1 MNMQT
6 LCSVQNSGRCLA
18 DWYVC
23 KETQRNTDIQ
33 SNQSPLGNCKVTV
46 IYRVTAIIQ
55 VTFAENIRKLKI
67 LGSCPETAII
77 IVGRY
82 IQV

>member
-1 MNMQT
+1 MQT

-33 SNQSPLGNCKVTV
+33 SNRSPLGNCKVTV
-46 IYRVTAIIQ
+46 IYRVTAIIIQ
-55 VTFAENIRKLKI
+55 VNLAENIRKLKI
-67 LGSCPETAII
+67 LGSCPVTAII
-77 IVGRY
+77 IVDRY

>member
-1 MNMQT
+1 MQT

-33 SNQSPLGNCKVTV
+33 SNRSPLGNCKVTV
-46 IYRVTAIIQ
+46 IYRVTAIYRSPLQKII
-55 VTFAENIRKLKI
+55 IRKLKI
-67 LGSCPETAII
+67 LGSCPVTAII